1 MLTTLAD
8 DSIALH
14 YQPVVKSD
22 GTVIGLEALMRWHH
36 QRRGLISPEAF
47 IPIFEDCGL
56 ILPLSHWALRQ
67 ACLDAMSWRRPFQ
80 VSVNL
85 SPLQLEEDDLPA
97 QVALVLAETG
107 LAPERLE
114 LEMTETAL
122 IADPERTLAILLK
135 LTALGV
141 RIAFD
146 NAGAGVSLP
155 FYLTDYPF
163 SRVKISRDL
172 VSNIETSPAGRSI
185 IHMILLVGQSLHVPV
200 AAKGVETGAQLT
212 YLVDQGCDLLQGFL
226 VGRPG
231 PLATFAALTGNSPDE
246 VRSAS
251 TRLPSGHQLTI
262 PPERAA
268 PASARLH

>member
-14 YQPVVKSD
+14 YQPVVKSN
-22 GTVIGLEALMRWHH
+22 GTVIGFEALMRWHH

-47 IPIFEDCGL
+47 IPIFENCGL

-67 ACLDAMSWRRPFQ
+67 ACLDAMSWRRPLQ
-80 VSVNL
+80 ISVNL
-85 SPLQLEEDDLPA
+85 SPLQLEQEDLPA
-97 QVALVLAETG
+97 QVAEVLAETG

-122 IADPERTLAILLK
+122 ISNPEGTLAALLQ

-146 NAGAGVSLP
+146 DAGTGVSLP

-172 VSNIETSPAGRSI
+172 ASNIETSPSARSI
-185 IHMILLVGQSLHVPV
+185 IHMILLVGRSLHVPV

-226 VGRPG
+226 VGRPA
-231 PLATFAALTGNSPDE
+231 PLASFAKLTGNTPDE
-246 VRSAS
+246 VMSAS

-262 PPERAA
+262 PFESAA
-268 PASARLH
+268 ASARLH